1 MCIFNNPCFVV
12 VLTLFVV
19 AVSLPSF
26 CRIFAVSDRQ
36 MSGILLQF
44 DSILS
49 LILLVYQVYHYF
61 NHSVFFFCAA
71 FGNHKG

>member
-19 AVSLPSF
+19 AVSLPFF
-26 CRIFAVSDRQ
+26 CRLFAVSNRQ

-49 LILLVYQVYHYF
+49 LILLVYQIHYHF
-61 NHSVFFFCAA
+61 DHGVFFF
-71 FGNHKG
+71 